1 MNKFT
6 YNFCLM
12 FEMIKLEL
20 KALSFSFFS
29 WKIKKKE
36 N

>member
-6 YNFCLM
+6 YDFCLVM

-20 KALSFSFFS
+20 KALSFSFFL
-29 WKIKKKE
+29 
-36 N
+36 